1 MNVLASTPREDE
13 SLRIPRKTR
22 YALRIIGV
30 AAVYTAAGKLG
41 LDLAFATRSVTAV
54 WAPTGIALVALI
66 LGGYRLW
73 PGVALGALLT
83 NIDTGVPAVTVLG
96 ITCGNTLEA
105 LTGAYLLRRVGTFRP
120 SLERVGDVL
129 WLVACGAVL
138 STMVSATV
146 GVASLLVGGP
156 IGFDDTPSVWRT
168 WWLGDMGGDLIVAP
182 ALLIA
187 ARYRPLTGP
196 PGRTLE
202 ALAVTCALAGVSV
215 LVFSNATNLVYVV
228 FPLLIWAALRFW
240 QPGAAAGSL
249 LVAAIA
255 VAFTAN
261 GKGPFAMHS
270 PDDRLLLAQT
280 FVAVAGLTALVLAVL
295 TSERRRAED
304 AAAEIATTL
313 QESLLPRMLPELP
326 KMDSATYFRPAGE
339 GHRVGG
345 DFYDVFLA
353 GDGRWGLAVGD
364 VVGKGPRAAALT
376 ALARYTLRA
385 ASIREQLP
393 SQVLAS
399 LNDAVRRQDETG
411 AVCTAIYATLDTNGP
426 TPTMTV
432 SSGGHPLPLVL
443 RSDGSVE
450 EIGEPGM
457 LLGVDAVMS
466 LGNYSTEL
474 APGETVLFY
483 TDGLIDAYAPQRV
496 VQISEL
502 ESILR
507 SCSGR
512 NPAEVIAAV
521 ESSLL
526 ASDEHEPRDDV
537 ALVVLQATG
546 G

>member
-1 MNVLASTPREDE
+1 MNALASTPREDR
-13 SLRIPRKTR
+13 SAWSSRKAR
-22 YALRIIGV
+22 YALQIVGV

-41 LDLAFATRSVTAV
+41 LDLAFENRSVTAV

-73 PGVALGALLT
+73 PGVALGALVT

-105 LTGAYLLRRVGTFRP
+105 LTGAYLLTRFAAFRP
-120 SLERVGDVL
+120 SLERVRDVL
-129 WLVACGAVL
+129 SLVACGAL
-138 STMVSATV
+138 ISTVVSATV
-146 GVASLLVGGP
+146 GVASLIIGGS
-156 IGFDDTPSVWRT
+156 IAFDDTPTVWRT

-187 ARYRPLTGP
+187 AAYRPLTRP
-196 PGRTLE
+196 PGRSLE
-202 ALAVTCALAGVSV
+202 AVALAFVLAGVSV
-215 LVFSNATNLVYVV
+215 LLFSNRTNLVYVI

-261 GKGPFAMHS
+261 GKGPFAMQS

-280 FVAVAGLTALVLAVL
+280 FVAVAGVSAMVLAAV

-313 QESLLPRMLPELP
+313 QESLLPRTLPALP
-326 KMDSATYFRPAGE
+326 QMDSATYFRPAGK

-393 SQVLAS
+393 SRVLAS
-399 LNDAVRRQDETG
+399 LNDAVRRQDEAG
-411 AVCTAIYATLDTNGP
+411 AVCTAIYATLDTNGS

-450 EIGEPGM
+450 QVGEPGT
-457 LLGVDAVMS
+457 LLGVDATPS
-466 LGNYSTEL
+466 LSDYSTEL
-474 APGETVLFY
+474 GPGESVLFY
-483 TDGLIDAYAPQRV
+483 TDGLIDAFAPRRV
-496 VQISEL
+496 VELSEL
-502 ESILR
+502 ESVLR
-507 SCSGR
+507 SCTGR
-512 NPAEVIAAV
+512 NPAEIVAAV
-521 ESSLL
+521 EQSLL
-526 ASDEHEPRDDV
+526 ASDELEPRDDV
-537 ALVVLQATG
+537 AIVVLQVDG
-546 G
+546 